1 MSEKGSR
8 GTRSEQRT
16 RVAARLG
23 QGAVTGGMRLAA
35 LVLLVMLAAAATDE
49 AAGGRVI
56 AELPTVTD
64 APLLRRRVQIDGL
77 QAKVT
82 ADE

>member
-1 MSEKGSR
+1 MAGLALHRYDGTLRGAPPNRDPDFLSE
-8 GTRSEQRT
+8 
-16 RVAARLG
+16 
-23 QGAVTGGMRLAA
+23 
-35 LVLLVMLAAAATDE
+35 LVMLAAAATDE